1 MSKVSFELI
10 MSEYNRMC
18 NSYNECEEGCPL
30 FKYLDGYGVN
40 ECVDLFREDSK
51 LVEQVILGWRKEN
64 PQDSNELLFIKK
76 FKGKPWAELNKDG
89 FSRCGYESCNENLPC
104 NDCPWWKEP
113 LSPTEEEKI
122 YEKPVK
128 IESNERIIEGN
139 INTHDEDENESE
151 GELEGQVTIEEV
163 LEEAEENENVEEPEE
178 SEEETVD
185 DTEEEAEE
193 EIYLSDEDLD
203 EWESLEEENNEQ
215 NKEET
220 VKVERRNYNPELKDR
235 VNENNFR
242 HNKNKNWNRR

>member
-18 NSYNECEEGCPL
+18 NSYKECEEGCPL
-30 FKYLDGYGVN
+30 FNHLAEYDING
-40 ECVDLFREDSK
+40 CIDLFRENSK
-51 LVEQVILGWRKEN
+51 LVEYVILDWRKEN

-113 LSPTEEEKI
+113 LNPTEEEKI

-128 IESNERIIEGN
+128 IESNERITEGN
-139 INTHDEDENESE
+139 INPYDEDENEPE

-163 LEEAEENENVEEPEE
+163 LEEVETESEVEVNENVE
-178 SEEETVD
+178 SE
-185 DTEEEAEE
+185 
-193 EIYLSDEDLD
+193 
-203 EWESLEEENNEQ
+203 
-215 NKEET
+215 
-220 VKVERRNYNPELKDR
+220 
-235 VNENNFR
+235 
-242 HNKNKNWNRR
+242 

>member
-10 MSEYNRMC
+10 MSEYKRMC
-18 NSYNECEEGCPL
+18 NSYKECEEGCPL
-30 FKYLDGYGVN
+30 LNHLAEYDING
-40 ECVDLFREDSK
+40 CVDLFRENPK
-51 LVEQVILGWRKEN
+51 LAEYVILDWRKEN

-76 FKGKPWAELNKDG
+76 FKGKPWSELNEDG
-89 FSRCGYESCNENLPC
+89 FSRCGYKSCNENLPC

-128 IESNERIIEGN
+128 IESNERITEGN
-139 INTHDEDENESE
+139 INPHDEDENEPE
-151 GELEGQVTIEEV
+151 GELEGQITIEEV
-163 LEEAEENENVEEPEE
+163 LEDSETEPEEEVNENVEETEG
-178 SEEETVD
+178 
-185 DTEEEAEE
+185 DTEE

-215 NKEET
+215 KKEET
-220 VKVERRNYNPELKDR
+220 VKVERRNYNPDLKER
-235 VNENNFR
+235 NNENNFR